1 MSVFTKASASRSRT
15 LRSALGGIAL
25 LGVSAVVLAG
35 CASSNSGGG
44 SDSGSSSGASD
55 DLTLNIGTILPQTG
69 TLAVLGPP
77 EIAGVDLAVQDIN
90 AAKAGLTI
98 NATQMDSGDTTTDI
112 ATQSVTSLL
121 SKNVSAI
128 IGAASSGVSLSVIDQ
143 IAGAGVVEVSPA
155 NTSPQFTTYDDDG
168 YYFRTAPSDVL
179 QGQVVG
185 NKIAQDGATT
195 VSILYGNNDY
205 GIGLND
211 NAKKALEA
219 QGVQVVADVT
229 FDEAATDFA
238 GAVTDVLAP
247 NPDAVLMISYDE
259 IKSAAEQFASRGF
272 DFSKFYGVDGNYGVI
287 TTKDT
292 NVDIAGAQFTNPGVN
307 ASDEFQGKLQDL
319 VKSQGNDE
327 LTVFSYA
334 PESYDGT
341 VLVALA
347 ALQGGKTDGATIR
360 DNMEKVSKDGTKCKT
375 FAECAK
381 LIADGTDVDYE
392 GISGP
397 ITFDENGDPSQAYVS
412 IYKYETGNKQTYE
425 DQVFGDLTK

>member
-35 CASSNSGGG
+35 CASSNGGG
-44 SDSGSSSGASD
+44 SDSGSSSGGSD

-143 IAGAGVVEVSPA
+143 IASAGVVQVSPA
-155 NTSPQFTTYDDDG
+155 NTSPQFTTYEDDG

-179 QGQVVG
+179 QGQVIG

-205 GIGLND
+205 GIGLNE
-211 NAKKALEA
+211 NATKALEA

-259 IKSAAEQFASRGF
+259 IKSASEQFASRGF

-287 TTKDT
+287 TTADT

-347 ALQGGKTDGATIR
+347 ALQGGATDGATIR
-360 DNMEKVSKDGTKCKT
+360 DNMEKVSKDGTKCET
-375 FAECAK
+375 FADCAK

-397 ITFDENGDPSQAYVS
+397 ISFDENGDPSQAYVS
-412 IYKYETGNKQTYE
+412 IYKYETGNKQVYE